1 MKTNT
6 LFGFLIIFLVVG
18 GYFFVNA
25 SHYGTS
31 SQTDVTGYGEQH
43 FTAQF
48 FPLLLAQTLYL
59 SLAGAGIAF
68 LIFFSKFK
76 KFKLFWLIIIS
87 SFLFIAYA
95 IPTMS
100 VHGRYVD
107 VLVPLMIIGALA
119 YKEGDKLRLLQGSV
133 LILVSTPMFC
143 LFWRDT
149 INTFSN
155 VYLFIPY
162 IQWVYIPYIFVVF
175 LFLTT
180 MTVKD
185 RKKIATITFIVLFIT
200 FTVGNV
206 TNFQYL
212 NQASDNAYEYS
223 LIGRYINENNL
234 NDVVFD
240 KDNYEGWWGTYCLL
254 NYYNSGYIPVVT
266 VENISSDYFISSKT
280 LPYRVLVVNEKFCQV
295 EEDSTELLYLYDIQ
309 NLRSKEL

>member
-6 LFGFLIIFLVVG
+6 LFGLLIIFLVIG
-18 GYFFVNA
+18 GYFFANA
-25 SHYGTS
+25 LHYGS
-31 SQTDVTGYGEQH
+31 SSHASVTGYGEKH

-87 SFLFIAYA
+87 SFIFIAYA

-107 VLVPLMIIGALA
+107 VLVPLMIIGAFA
-119 YKEGDKLRLLQGSV
+119 YKEGNKQRLLQGFV
-133 LILVSTPMFC
+133 LVLVSIPMFC

-155 VYLFIPY
+155 VYLLIPY
-162 IQWVYIPYIFVVF
+162 LQYLYVPYIFLVF

-180 MTVKD
+180 MSVKD
-185 RKKIATITFIVLFIT
+185 RKKIATIIFIVLFIT
-200 FTVGNV
+200 FTAGNV

-212 NQASDNAYEYS
+212 NQASDNAYEHS
-223 LIGRYINENNL
+223 LIGRYINENKL
-234 NDVVFD
+234 TDVVFD
-240 KDNYEGWWGTYCLL
+240 EDNYEDWWGTYCLL
-254 NYYNSGYIPVVT
+254 NYYNSGYIHVG
-266 VENISSDYFISSKT
+266 NISGNYFISSKT
-280 LPYRVLVVNEKFCQV
+280 LPYTVLVTNKKFCLV
-295 EEDSTELLYLYDIQ
+295 EEDSTELLYLYDIMFT
-309 NLRSKEL
+309 

>member
-6 LFGFLIIFLVVG
+6 LFGLLIIFIVIG
-18 GYFFVNA
+18 GYFLVNVLYHGSS
-25 SHYGTS
+25 SH
-31 SQTDVTGYGEQH
+31 VAITGYGEKY

-76 KFKLFWLIIIS
+76 TFKLFWLIIIS
-87 SFLFIAYA
+87 SFIFIAYA

-107 VLVPLMIIGALA
+107 VLVPLMIIGAFA
-119 YKEGDKLRLLQGSV
+119 YKAGDKQRLLQGFV
-133 LILVSTPMFC
+133 LVLVSIPMFC

-155 VYLFIPY
+155 IYLFIPY
-162 IQWVYIPYIFVVF
+162 LQYLYVPYIFLVF

-180 MTVKD
+180 MRIKD
-185 RKKIATITFIVLFIT
+185 RKKIATITFILLLIT
-200 FTVGNV
+200 FAVGNV

-212 NQASDNAYEYS
+212 DQASDHAYEHS
-223 LIGRYINENNL
+223 LIGRYINENKLGN
-234 NDVVFD
+234 VVFD
-240 KDNYEGWWGTYCLL
+240 MDNYEDWWGTYCLL
-254 NYYNSGYIPVVT
+254 NYYNSGYIPVEN
-266 VENISSDYFISSKT
+266 VENISCNYFISSKI
-280 LPYRVLVVNEKFCQV
+280 LPYTVLVTNEKFCQV
-295 EEDSTELLYLYDIQ
+295 EENSTGMLYLYRIEG
-309 NLRSKEL
+309 K